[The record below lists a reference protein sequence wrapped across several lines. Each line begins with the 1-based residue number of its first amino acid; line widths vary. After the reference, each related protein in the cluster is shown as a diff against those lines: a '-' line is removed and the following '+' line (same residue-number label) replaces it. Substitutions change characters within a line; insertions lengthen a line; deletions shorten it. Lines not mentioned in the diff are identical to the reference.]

1 MLTGGSLNSLEVPF
15 PMRLASESR
24 ALFVVG
30 LLAASAVMASGCQS
44 RAPGTPDLAPVTGT
58 VTVDGQPAD
67 KASVSFEG
75 PDNKVSF
82 GNTDTTGRYELNYI
96 HQLKGAAIGANT
108 VKITTRIEAPPGAGY
123 VDPIPAKYNA
133 RTTLKADVKAGPN
146 VINFELT
153 TKKE

>member
-1 MLTGGSLNSLEVPF
+1 MF
-15 PMRLASESR
+15 
-24 ALFVVG
+24 FVG

-44 RAPGTPDLAPVTGT
+44 RAPGTPDLAPVSGT

-67 KASVSFEG
+67 KVVVSFEG
-75 PDNKVSF
+75 PGNKVSF

-96 HQLKGAAIGANT
+96 HQSKGAVIGANT
-108 VKITTRIEAPPGAGY
+108 VKITTRLEAPSPAGY
-123 VDPIPAKYNA
+123 VDPIPAKYND

-146 VINFELT
+146 MINFELK

>member
-1 MLTGGSLNSLEVPF
+1 
-15 PMRLASESR
+15 MRLASKSR
-24 ALFVVG
+24 AIFVVG
-30 LLAASAVMASGCQS
+30 LLAASAVMAAGCQS

-58 VTVDGQPAD
+58 ITVDGKPAD
-67 KASVSFEG
+67 KANVSFEG
-75 PDNKVSF
+75 PGNKVSF
-82 GNTDTTGRYELNYI
+82 GNTDTAGRYELNYI
-96 HQLKGAAIGANT
+96 HQSKGAAIGANT

>member
-1 MLTGGSLNSLEVPF
+1 M
-15 PMRLASESR
+15 
-24 ALFVVG
+24 FVVG
-30 LLAASAVMASGCQS
+30 LLAASSVMASGCQS

-58 VTVDGQPAD
+58 VTIDGQPAD

-96 HQLKGAAIGANT
+96 HQSKGAAIGANT

-146 VINFELT
+146 MINFELT

>member
-1 MLTGGSLNSLEVPF
+1 M
-15 PMRLASESR
+15 
-24 ALFVVG
+24 FVVG
-30 LLAASAVMASGCQS
+30 LLAASAVMASGCQG
-44 RAPGTPDLAPVTGT
+44 RVAGTPDLAPVTGT
-58 VTVDGQPAD
+58 ITVDGQPAD
-67 KASVSFEG
+67 KANVSFEG
-75 PDNKVSF
+75 PGNKVSF
-82 GNTDTTGRYELNYI
+82 GNTDSTGRYEMNYI

-108 VKITTRIEAPPGAGY
+108 VKITTRLEAPSPAGY